1 MYFQWYFTNM
11 NFLYTL
17 TFSELPNQKI
27 TFMSTRFNLKMF
39 DINQR
44 LNYIGYWEQLTP
56 GWLSQ

>member
-1 MYFQWYFTNM
+1 M